1 MKKFLLLAVFC
12 SLAFVSFSQFVCPSF
27 FKRNNGNGHG
37 CDANITLNYGIC
49 PTSAQIVV
57 GLLDGGVNGT
67 IIPGLTFS
75 QGTCINGQVDVCIM
89 GSNIP
94 PASTL
99 TIRFS
104 NQDGTVIGTC
114 DGPSGG
120 PTPILLSSFSVQ
132 RIGSNVKTNW
142 QTQQEINS
150 KNFEVQRAYDNA
162 SYQTIATI
170 PAHGNSSTIQ
180 SYSFTDNTN
189 NSNGTS
195 FYRIKFVDVDGSF
208 RYTDIKSIKGY
219 GIKSGAVIFPNPAFG
234 NAKITITDLN
244 ETTKV
249 ELLDNSGR
257 LVKSATLSNANTVEL
272 NGLKKGTYMV
282 RIIGTVSG
290 NSEVKKL
297 TVIN

>member
-1 MKKFLLLAVFC
+1 MIKKFTLFVVFC
-12 SLAFVSFSQFVCPSF
+12 SLVFVSFSEFVCPAF
-27 FKRNNGNGHG
+27 IKRNNGGQQ
-37 CDANITLNYGIC
+37 CDARITLNYGTC
-49 PTSAQIVV
+49 PASEQIVV
-57 GLLDGGVNGT
+57 GLITGGT
-67 IIPGLTFS
+67 LITGLSFS
-75 QGTCINGQVDVCIM
+75 QATCINGQVDVCII
-89 GSNIP
+89 GNNIP
-94 PASTL
+94 PAGTL

-104 NQDGTVIGTC
+104 DQAGTIIGTC
-114 DGPSGG
+114 DVGPSGG

-142 QTQQEINS
+142 QTQQEINT

-180 SYSFTDNTN
+180 SYSFTDNSN
-189 NSNGTS
+189 NSPSTS
-195 FYRIKFVDVDGSF
+195 FYRIKSVDIDGKFS
-208 RYTDIKSIKGY
+208 YTDIKSIKGY

-234 NAKITITDLN
+234 NAKISITDLN
-244 ETTKV
+244 EPTKI

-257 LVKSATLSNANTVEL
+257 LLRSATLSNGNTVEL